1 MPSDSLSIPHDTF
14 TPIFIDL
21 LLDQNAEIA
30 HQTRLAVVT
39 VAENVAESVMESE
52 ILNGVM
58 AGLKQLYTRAGDE
71 DNGEALDQDDNGG
84 AFAIKDDQEG
94 EAELGK
100 MLVVVV

>member
-1 MPSDSLSIPHDTF
+1 LTSESLSIPHDTF

-52 ILNGVM
+52 ILNGIMV
-58 AGLKQLYTRAGDE
+58 GLERLYTRADDE
-71 DNGEALDQDDNGG
+71 DNGEAMNQDDNGK
-84 AFAIKDDQEG
+84 ASVIKDDQEG